1 FLNYT
6 FSQYPI
12 EIKDFILLW
21 YVCSNIHTISSICSS
36 FFLLAVFLPS
46 PGVTPFREP
55 SNFFYFFALS
65 DTNKSGGL
73 DTVEFKRMLYNKFK
87 TAGKGKEEK
96 IDSLMEEYFPSDEPD
111 NVLYSFFKKVSG
123 RNEVS
128 ITTYVQAFPQ
138 DLLQEC
144 TCSEYIHQC
153 IASH

>member
-1 FLNYT
+1 MRDINYDDVFDT
-6 FSQYPI
+6 HLKAQGSQFGDNL
-12 EIKDFILLW
+12 EAVCFIKCL
-21 YVCSNIHTISSICSS
+21 
-36 FFLLAVFLPS
+36 
-46 PGVTPFREP
+46 VTPFREP